1 MKNSTDLKE
10 VALLFLKL
18 GFTAFGGPAAH
29 TAMMQREVV
38 EKRRWMDHEKFLDLM
53 GATNLIPGPNST
65 ELAIHLGHVR
75 AGWKGLLV
83 AGFCFISP
91 AVLMVLTLAYL
102 YKKYGTLPQIEPFI
116 YGIQPAVIAV
126 IVAAVY
132 PLAEKSIKN
141 RTLLIVGIVVFIL
154 AVLGVKEL
162 YLLFGSGLL
171 MMGMHLLGHRSGT
184 RAFLPIL
191 LSTKPSLAWLDPSL
205 LQLFWIFLKIG
216 SVLYGSGYVL
226 FAFLEQELV
235 QRGLLTSK
243 QLLDSIAVGQFTPGP
258 VFTTVTFVGYLMEGW
273 NGALVSTVAIFLPA
287 FVFVALLGPLMRL
300 LRSSK
305 IFSTFLDAVNVASV
319 ALIAAVCVSMSLQ
332 TLSDWR
338 TVAIALSAFAVLWR
352 FKTLNSAWVII
363 GGSLVGLLL
372 SYTG

>member
-1 MKNSTDLKE
+1 MAGS
-10 VALLFLKL
+10 
-18 GFTAFGGPAAH
+18 G
-29 TAMMQREVV
+29 
-38 EKRRWMDHEKFLDLM
+38 
-53 GATNLIPGPNST
+53 T
-65 ELAIHLGHVR
+65 ELA
-75 AGWKGLLV
+75 A
-83 AGFCFISP
+83 
-91 AVLMVLTLAYL
+91 
-102 YKKYGTLPQIEPFI
+102 
-116 YGIQPAVIAV
+116 
-126 IVAAVY
+126 
-132 PLAEKSIKN
+132 
-141 RTLLIVGIVVFIL
+141 
-154 AVLGVKEL
+154 
-162 YLLFGSGLL
+162 
-171 MMGMHLLGHRSGT
+171 
-184 RAFLPIL
+184 PICT

-205 LQLFWIFLKIG
+205 LKLFWIFLKIG

-363 GGSLVGLLL
+363 GGSLVGFLL
-372 SYTG
+372 SFTG